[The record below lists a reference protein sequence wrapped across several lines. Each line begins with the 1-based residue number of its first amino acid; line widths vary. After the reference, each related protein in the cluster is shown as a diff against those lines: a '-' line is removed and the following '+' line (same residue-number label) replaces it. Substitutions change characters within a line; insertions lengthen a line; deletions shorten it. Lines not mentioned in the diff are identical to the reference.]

1 MTSTGWPQKPSI
13 RKGVKRLVPWI
24 RDFHPLV
31 PTTFMLALGLILFLN
46 NPARGE
52 KDHDFGKTRE
62 ADFSALITNAGQ
74 KWLNKGMHLAKNGR
88 KRQNR
93 KKDYPSG
100 NSSRSR
106 SDLSPEEKARW
117 NQQIEEWKNLPPE
130 KQNELRR
137 RNERWQSLPAE
148 EKNIYKKR
156 YQQWKRLS
164 PEEQRAIRQKLDRWD
179 SLPKSEQDQ
188 IRRKFGE

>member
-1 MTSTGWPQKPSI
+1 MTSTGRSQKPSGK
-13 RKGVKRLVPWI
+13 KGVKGLVPWI
-24 RDFHPLV
+24 RDLRPLV
-31 PTTFMLALGLILFLN
+31 PAVMLALGFIMLLN

-52 KDHDFGKTRE
+52 KVNDYGNERAAVFP
-62 ADFSALITNAGQ
+62 ALISNAGP
-74 KWLNKGMHLAKNGR
+74 KWSKKGVLLAKDDR
-88 KRQNR
+88 ERRNR
-93 KKDYPSG
+93 KKDHPSG

-106 SDLSPEEKARW
+106 NNLSPEEKARL
-117 NQQIEEWKNLPPE
+117 NQQLKQWKNLPPE

-137 RNERWQSLPAE
+137 RNETWKSLPAE

-156 YQQWKRLS
+156 YQQWKSLS

-179 SLPKSEQDQ
+179 SLPRSEQDQ